1 MDDKCRNCEGKE
13 QACVPFFLH
22 ENAMMHYNRA
32 NHRMLIA
39 LIVSV
44 TIVMLGMVTLGWM
57 FLSSYNDR
65 EKGWQEIVQQKLTEV
80 ENAKEESTPGL

>member
-1 MDDKCRNCEGKE
+1 MEEKCKNCEKD

-39 LIVSV
+39 LVSV
-44 TIVMLGMVTLGWM
+44 LAFVTVMIGIFVYGNTV
-57 FLSSYNDR
+57 R
-65 EKGWQEIVQQKLTEV
+65 EKQLIDMVNQRITEV
-80 ENAKEESTPGL
+80 SDGVYQQPDS

>member
-1 MDDKCRNCEGKE
+1 MEEKCKNCENG

-39 LIVSV
+39 LIVSI
-44 TIVMLGMVTLGWM
+44 TIVMIGMFSLGFM
-57 FLSSYNDR
+57 FLTSYNAR
-65 EKGWQEIVQQKLTEV
+65 EKGWQEIIQQLTV
-80 ENAKEESTPGL
+80 EAGDGIHQQPDT